1 MLSTCTELTPFS
13 WFVQIEVAFCAFNT
27 LRPHFLP
34 GVPRKSALYWETSIH
49 LKAIERLDRSLISIC
64 QNKENY
70 GTNIL
75 VYLKAM
81 RKFFDKIFFRA
92 KKIDLPG
99 SYTFSQNI
107 TKFGKSGFLKR
118 KKKFVK
124 KFSHSFQIY
133 QNVIL
138 FILTYWY

>member
-1 MLSTCTELTPFS
+1 MKMSYREILVPILMLHQSRVLTKYTRCP
-13 WFVQIEVAFCAFNT
+13 T
-27 LRPHFLP
+27 
-34 GVPRKSALYWETSIH
+34 KSALYWEASIH
-49 LKAIERLDRSLISIC
+49 LKAFEWLDGFLISIC

-70 GTNIL
+70 CTNIL

-81 RKFFDKIFFRA
+81 RKNFDKIFFHA

-107 TKFGKSGFLKR
+107 TKFEKSEFLKR
-118 KKKFVK
+118 KKNFVK
-124 KFSHSFQIY
+124 KFSHRFQIY
-133 QNVIL
+133 QNVCAVII